1 MSSADKK
8 LLRKKEK
15 DMQKEAAKKVGLFNM
30 IPEECNVCKTPLD
43 RKSKEMA
50 QTWFVSVYEEDN
62 VLDLFCPDC
71 WSKINEDQSK
81 TTNIPKLS

>member
-15 DMQKEAAKKVGLFNM
+15 DMQKEAAKKVGLFDM
-30 IPEECNVCKTPLD
+30 IPEECNVCKSPFD

-50 QTWFVSVYEEDN
+50 QTWFVSVFEEEK
-62 VLDLFCPDC
+62 VVDLFCPDC

-81 TTNIPKLS
+81 AANV

>member
-15 DMQKEAAKKVGLFNM
+15 DMQKEATKKIGFFNM
-30 IPEECNVCKTPLD
+30 IPDECNVCKTPFD

-50 QTWFVSVYEEDN
+50 QTWFVNVFEEEN
-62 VLDLFCPDC
+62 TVDLFCPAC

-81 TTNIPKLS
+81 TANI